1 MVASGLY
8 ASAVPDKSCPP
19 ELFPSPHL
27 HFLREKLCDE
37 LPAAATRLMEGGK
50 DNRDDSHLMETRLT
64 SCEIY

>member
-37 LPAAATRLMEGGK
+37 LPAATTRLMEGRK
-50 DNRDDSHLMETRLT
+50 VSRQ
-64 SCEIY
+64 